1 MGEMPPSTKV
11 THMFGVLLSRACVA
25 AMALTV
31 AGAAI
36 AQDIEDS
43 TVTASNGVLVSIK
56 TIARANRREIYS
68 PMVEGDSTDIYAGR
82 IDIGG
87 AAGALFLQGSAY
99 YRGRAHLY
107 DRAEFLDGDLAAF
120 KRGPVMVRECIP
132 KPDAPQPDCLWS
144 EDFTV
149 TVTPDEVAHHSNDGM
164 LEVELSGGP
173 TLEKTKLS
181 IPVDHI
187 YAVVE
192 VANAH

>member
-1 MGEMPPSTKV
+1 
-11 THMFGVLLSRACVA
+11 MFGVLLSRAYVA

-31 AGAAI
+31 SGAAV
-36 AQDIEDS
+36 AQDIKDS

-56 TIARANRREIYS
+56 TITRANRREIYS
-68 PMVEGDSTDIYAGR
+68 PMVEGKSTDIYAGR

-107 DRAEFLDGDLAAF
+107 DRAEFLDGTLAVF

-132 KPDAPQPDCLWS
+132 DPDAAQPDCLWS

-149 TVTPDEVAHHSNDGM
+149 TITPD
-164 LEVELSGGP
+164 
-173 TLEKTKLS
+173 
-181 IPVDHI
+181 
-187 YAVVE
+187 
-192 VANAH
+192 

>member
-1 MGEMPPSTKV
+1 MPPSAKV
-11 THMFGVLLSRACVA
+11 THMFGLILSRSCVA
-25 AMALTV
+25 AVAFTV
-31 AGAAI
+31 SGAAV
-36 AQDIEDS
+36 AQDIENS

-56 TIARANRREIYS
+56 TIARADRREIYS
-68 PMVEGDSTDIYAGR
+68 PMVEGESTDIYAGR

-87 AAGALFLQGSAY
+87 AAGNLFLQGSAY

-107 DRAEFLDGDLAAF
+107 DRAQFVDGDLAVF

-149 TVTPDEVAHHSNDGM
+149 TVTPDEVAHHSNDGV

-181 IPVDHI
+181 IPVDYIH
-187 YAVVE
+187 AVVE

>member
-1 MGEMPPSTKV
+1 
-11 THMFGVLLSRACVA
+11 MF
-25 AMALTV
+25 
-31 AGAAI
+31 AGAAVG
-36 AQDIEDS
+36 QDIEDS
-43 TVTASNGVLVSIK
+43 TVTASSGVLVSIK
-56 TIARANRREIYS
+56 TVPRANRREIYS
-68 PMVEGDSTDIYAGR
+68 PVVEGESTDIYAGR

-107 DRAEFLDGDLAAF
+107 DRAAFLNGELAAF

-132 KPDAPQPDCLWS
+132 KADAAKPDCLWS
-144 EDFTV
+144 EDFTT

-164 LEVELSGGP
+164 LEVELSSGS

-187 YAVVE
+187 YAVAE
-192 VANAH
+192 VADAH

>member
-1 MGEMPPSTKV
+1 
-11 THMFGVLLSRACVA
+11 MFGLLFARSCVA
-25 AMALTV
+25 AMALAF
-31 AGAAI
+31 AGSAV
-36 AQDIEDS
+36 AQDIENS
-43 TVTASNGVLVSIK
+43 TVTASNGVLVSII
-56 TIARANRREIYS
+56 TIARANRREVYS
-68 PMVEGDSTDIYAGR
+68 PMVEGDSADIYAGR

-107 DRAEFLDGDLAAF
+107 DRVAFLDGDLAVF

-132 KPDAPQPDCLWS
+132 KPDASQPDCLWS

-149 TVTPDEVAHHSNDGM
+149 TITLDEVAHHSNDGM

-173 TLEKTKLS
+173 TPEKTKLL